1 MPENTGRAIAA
12 KASGEIEISSGHMRV
27 GRRIE
32 KGSETVAFT
41 MTEQSPELE
50 SRSGMQ

>member
-1 MPENTGRAIAA
+1 MPENTGRAIAAAAAA

-32 KGSETVAFT
+32 KGSET
-41 MTEQSPELE
+41 
-50 SRSGMQ
+50 